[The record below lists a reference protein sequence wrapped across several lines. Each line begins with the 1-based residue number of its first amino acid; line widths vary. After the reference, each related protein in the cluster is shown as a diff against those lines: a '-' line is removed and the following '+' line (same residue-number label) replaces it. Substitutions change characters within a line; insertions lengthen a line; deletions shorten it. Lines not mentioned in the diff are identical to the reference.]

1 MLLKFAIKNLAT
13 RRRRTFASLAGISI
27 SIALLVSVLLI
38 LKIAQKSFSRP
49 LEVTGADIIVQLQGE
64 PCQWSI
70 VKLPQNLN
78 PIPIETVNKLKAM
91 ESAASV
97 EGSLIV
103 WAFSTP
109 PPSHA
114 QQPVMPS
121 GGMSPQEIKQ
131 NRASGKLQGEP
142 CNYAPQGSFCE
153 TEGGTPGPGGPGN
166 NMPQV
171 DFSPTVVVGISPEVK
186 DIGPINASNLNTIE
200 GRFFSKD
207 DTYAVILDKDFART
221 RYLKPGSAID
231 LGQRMFNVI
240 GIIDSGHDA
249 KIAGAQAFIPLKTAM
264 EMTGRGNIV
273 DMVFIKL
280 KPGRDPDSD
289 KTAIKKI
296 IDPNATVTTS
306 NDFLKAVAGL
316 SSITQALML
325 AIFFIAIV
333 ISILFI
339 IKTSL
344 SNTLERSSEIG
355 ILKAV
360 GWQDSSIIKMIFI
373 ENFILGFAGGL
384 AGILGGY
391 LASFIYKTNLPGL
404 LPYYLN
410 PYPPCSQHLAK
421 NILHAPAVFSI
432 NIFAFALL
440 SAIAIQVF
448 SGFFASK
455 KLLKLMPVDAIAKF

>member
-1 MLLKFAIKNLAT
+1 MLLKFAIKNLTT
-13 RRRRTFASLAGISI
+13 RRRRTSASIAGISI

-38 LKIAQKSFSRP
+38 LKIAQKSFSKP
-49 LEVTGADIIVQLQGE
+49 LEASGSDIIVQLQGE
-64 PCQWSI
+64 PCKWSL

-78 PIPIETVNKLKAM
+78 PIPAETVDKLKAM
-91 ESAASV
+91 DSVASA

-109 PPSHA
+109 PL
-114 QQPVMPS
+114 QQP
-121 GGMSPQEIKQ
+121 MSHSRMNPQEIKQ
-131 NRASGKLQGEP
+131 NIASGKLQGEP
-142 CNYAPQGSFCE
+142 CDYGPQGSFCE
-153 TEGGTPGPGGPGN
+153 TEGGNLGSGGPGN

-171 DFSPTVVVGISPEVK
+171 DFSPTVVAGISPEIK

-207 DTYAVILDKDFART
+207 DTYAAILDKDFART
-221 RYLKPGSAID
+221 RYLKPGSTID

-240 GIIDSGHDA
+240 GIIDTGHDA

-264 EMTGRGNIV
+264 EITGRGNIV
-273 DMVFIKL
+273 DIVFIKL

-289 KTAIKKI
+289 KAAIKKI

-316 SSITQALML
+316 SNITQALML
-325 AIFFIAIV
+325 AIFFIAIAF
-333 ISILFI
+333 SILFI

-344 SNTLERSSEIG
+344 SHTLERSSEIG

-360 GWQDSSIIKMIFI
+360 GWQDSSIIKMIFL
-373 ENFILGFAGGL
+373 ENFILGSAGGL
-384 AGILGGY
+384 VGTFAGY
-391 LASFIYKTNLPGL
+391 LASFIYKTNLPAL

-421 NILHAPAVFSI
+421 NVLHAPAAFSI

-455 KLLKLMPVDAIAKF
+455 KLLKLMPVDAIAKL